1 MSWVFCIEIEPC
13 RDRIF
18 NHEAISDLDFCCYV
32 SVPPAVGSPNS
43 VAGGQANEFDVGTS
57 TQKNGKPSRIRVF
70 RLAVDG
76 GDKVYEGEESGKKA
90 PRFEVNSPVQFALDR
105 NHLYVK
111 DTQGK
116 THKLP
121 LLKTTRKEAEPPR

>member
-1 MSWVFCIEIEPC
+1 MRRS
-13 RDRIF
+13 
-18 NHEAISDLDFCCYV
+18 AIWILAATFLFPQLSAARTQWREGKLT
-32 SVPPAVGSPNS
+32 NI
-43 VAGGQANEFDVGTS
+43 DVGTS

-111 DTQGK
+111 DSQGK